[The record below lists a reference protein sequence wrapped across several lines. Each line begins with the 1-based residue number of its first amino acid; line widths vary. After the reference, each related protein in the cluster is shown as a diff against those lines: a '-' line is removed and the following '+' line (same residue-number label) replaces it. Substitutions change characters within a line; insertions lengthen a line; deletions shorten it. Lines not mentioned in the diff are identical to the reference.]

1 MAGRPSSGLDV
12 AASLVYSAAEIDRIV
27 QRMAA
32 EIAAD
37 LATANPIVIP
47 ILIGGAFTAVRL
59 TAYFEFPYDVDSV
72 RVARFGPGRFGG
84 KLHWYAKPCLDLN
97 GREVLIVDDVLERGY
112 TLRAVEH
119 ELSKMNA
126 AGIHTAVL
134 FRKQLDPTIE
144 RPAVDY
150 VGADAPDRYLFGC
163 GMDLDGRW
171 RGLPALYAVD
181 EEARDSTL

>member
-1 MAGRPSSGLDV
+1 MAGRLPADV
-12 AASLVYSAAEIDRIV
+12 DAAASLVYSAAEIDAIV
-27 QRMAA
+27 ERMAT

-37 LATANPIVIP
+37 LAAQNPIVIP

-59 TAYFEFPYDVDSV
+59 TAHFEFPYDVDSV

-97 GREVLIVDDVLERGY
+97 GRDVLIIDDVLERGY

-119 ELSKMNA
+119 ELRRMNA
-126 AGIHTAVL
+126 ASIRTAVL
-134 FRKQLDPTIE
+134 FRKQLDPALE

-171 RGLPALYAVD
+171 RGLPALYAID
-181 EEARDSTL
+181 EEPRSSTL